1 MTDPNP
7 AVVDAEPASAPA
19 PAPASAT
26 VLPALIEAYPACFDW
41 EHPRPLKIGL
51 HRDLLA
57 AGLGE
62 ARVKG
67 ADLQRALARYCHRPL
82 YRWTLRAGATRVD
95 LHGQPAGVVT
105 AAEVKTAR
113 AAWKAQQTGRPVP
126 PRPGDAPSS
135 PKEVHPPNATP
146 LPKEHLVPGRLEL
159 TVKFSEL
166 PRPRSVQNGFKMGI
180 QTGEGIVTTI
190 LPAKVWRTLEQAAQ
204 DYPQWVAALSGSL
217 DRFAAGEI
225 ALKHPAVQ
233 VFEKKAKPAAAP
245 EGKASESNGP
255 DVKAPEGK
263 GPEPKIPDVKAS
275 VVKRPEV
282 KASDPKAPNSK
293 APDPKA
299 PAVKVSAVKALDPKT
314 PDAPPPPPTY
324 SKLRLKPRSASEA
337 G

>member
-1 MTDPNP
+1 MSDPTP
-7 AVVDAEPASAPA
+7 AVVDAEPADAPAPA

-105 AAEVKTAR
+105 AAEAKTAR
-113 AAWKAQQTGRPVP
+113 AAWKARQTGRPVP

-146 LPKEHLVPGRLEL
+146 LPKESLVPGRLEL

-190 LPAKVWRTLEQAAQ
+190 LPAKVWRTLERATQT
-204 DYPQWVAALSGSL
+204 YPQWVAALSGAL
-217 DRFAAGEI
+217 ERFADGEI

-245 EGKASESNGP
+245 EGKASEPNGP
-255 DVKAPEGK
+255 EVKAPEGK
-263 GPEPKIPDVKAS
+263 APEGKAL
-275 VVKRPEV
+275 
-282 KASDPKAPNSK
+282 APKAPDGQAAKLPSTTETPK
-293 APDPKA
+293 GAVAPHA
-299 PAVKVSAVKALDPKT
+299 
-314 PDAPPPPPTY
+314 APPLPTH
-324 SKLRLKPRSASEA
+324 LRATISLKGRATP
-337 G
+337 

>member
-1 MTDPNP
+1 MSDPTP
-7 AVVDAEPASAPA
+7 AVVDAEPASAPAPA

-113 AAWKAQQTGRPVP
+113 AAWKARQTGRPVP

-135 PKEVHPPNATP
+135 PKEAHPPNATP

-166 PRPRSVQNGFKMGI
+166 PRPRSGPGWLQNGHPNRGGDRHHDPAG
-180 QTGEGIVTTI
+180 QGLAQAGTGGPGLSTVGGRAERGAGALRRRGDRAQASGRPGVREEGQARRRAGGEGVGS
-190 LPAKVWRTLEQAAQ
+190 RT
-204 DYPQWVAALSGSL
+204 G
-217 DRFAAGEI
+217 R
-225 ALKHPAVQ
+225 K
-233 VFEKKAKPAAAP
+233 
-245 EGKASESNGP
+245 
-255 DVKAPEGK
+255 
-263 GPEPKIPDVKAS
+263 
-275 VVKRPEV
+275 
-282 KASDPKAPNSK
+282 
-293 APDPKA
+293 
-299 PAVKVSAVKALDPKT
+299 
-314 PDAPPPPPTY
+314 
-324 SKLRLKPRSASEA
+324 
-337 G
+337 